1 MKTLGWIGSLA
12 AGAALIAAA
21 AQAQSQS
28 PKAQETRAREATKL
42 TGHTN
47 STNRECSA
55 SITVTFDWTGVK
67 DEDLSRYSAAGWCGD
82 ALSAIR
88 RVCGDAPGKEAVQE
102 KIKRVT
108 CGFAPERSISLK
120 EDGTVDY
127 KISFK
132 ATNNASFVFESLQN
146 AL

>member
-21 AQAQSQS
+21 AQAQS
-28 PKAQETRAREATKL
+28 PKAQETRAREATML

-47 STNRECSA
+47 STNRECGT
-55 SITVTFDWTGVK
+55 SITVTFDWAGVK
-67 DEDLSRYSAAGWCGD
+67 EEDLSRYSAAGWCGA
-82 ALSAIR
+82 ALSAIK

-127 KISFK
+127 KISFRS
-132 ATNNASFVFESLQN
+132 TNNGDFVYESLEN